1 MWLILL
7 VALYGVG
14 AGMVIPAEVGLV
26 PQTVRAVSLQQAN
39 ALQGMSRNIVS
50 VLGPAVGGTL
60 VALGSP
66 GIALGV
72 DALSFFVCAVLL
84 ARIRIAPRTEG
95 AQKEGYFSE
104 LRAGWRE
111 FTSHTWLWST
121 VGIFGLSNMF
131 YVGCFA
137 VLGPEIAKTEYG
149 GASTWAVILSA
160 AGVGAVLGSL
170 VAIRV
175 RPSRPLLV
183 STLAPLPRVLQL
195 VALALALPVWLVAAA
210 AVLGGIG
217 LSIHLTLWFTVF
229 QREIPEQAQ
238 SRVSSYDALGSFVLI
253 PIGMAL
259 AGPTAAVIGVE
270 ATLWLA
276 VAIFVATTAIIVA
289 IPSVRAIRAPTAA
302 AANAPT
308 MPA

>member
-1 MWLILL
+1 MR
-7 VALYGVG
+7 YRGCH
-14 AGMVIPAEVGLV
+14 
-26 PQTVRAVSLQQAN
+26 
-39 ALQGMSRNIVS
+39 
-50 VLGPAVGGTL
+50 GTSSACSDRPSAARL
-60 VALGSP
+60 SPLGSP

-72 DALSFFVCAVLL
+72 DALSFFVCAALL
-84 ARIRIAPRTEG
+84 ARIRITPRTEG
-95 AQKEGYFSE
+95 AQKEGYFGE

-183 STLAPLPRVLQL
+183 STLAPLPMVLQL